1 MKKIVLILSL
11 AGVLSACNGF
21 LDMTPRDSISDK
33 VMWANTESAEYA
45 VNSIYSYAYDIY
57 ASWPSA
63 VGMTEAFTDEFKYGS
78 YVNFAYCLIP
88 SQVAY
93 GGTNLT
99 NSFVDVYLGC
109 WDSLYDAIRR
119 TNEAIFNLHTL
130 GTALPQADKDRLEGE
145 LRLMRG
151 WLYFELVKRYKDVII
166 YDEDLT
172 QIAVDKELSTEAK
185 GWEFIAGDLNY
196 AVSVLPEKAAAKG
209 RLDKGVALAL
219 ITRAMLYAGDYDA
232 VIEAADS
239 LEELGYALMPDYA
252 AAFTTPIQSGNTEAI
267 LQYSFSY
274 ADNVTHEF
282 DFYYAPGGDYQLV
295 GQQGGGYGTPTQEMV
310 ESYELAAGG
319 FPDWTPWHSSTTA
332 EPPYAQLEPR
342 FHATI
347 LYNGSSWKER
357 KIEPFVGGTDGWCQ
371 WAKEPQPQ
379 GRTTTGY
386 YLRKFVDETHD
397 LSQRSQSTQHFILL
411 RYGEVLLNKA
421 EACFRK
427 GDTQA
432 ANDAVKAVRSRVGLP
447 YSNKSG
453 DALWQAIRQE
463 RRIELAFEGQW
474 YWDLRRWGDA
484 VENYPVGLNNYQ
496 VHGLKI
502 EPTAVEGQYL
512 YTYVSVDDKDRNFPQ
527 KMLNRFP
534 LPDSELNSNALV
546 KQYPEWN

>member
-119 TNEAIFNLHTL
+119 TNEAISNLHTL

>member
-1 MKKIVLILSL
+1 
-11 AGVLSACNGF
+11 
-21 LDMTPRDSISDK
+21 
-33 VMWANTESAEYA
+33 MWATTESAEYA

-57 ASWPSA
+57 ATWPSA

-78 YVNFAYCLIP
+78 YVNFAFCLIP

-93 GGTNLT
+93 GGTTLT

-109 WDSLYDAIRR
+109 WGSLYNAIRR
-119 TNEAIFNLHTL
+119 TNEAISNLHTL
-130 GTALPQADKDRLEGE
+130 GTALPEADQARLEGE

-151 WLYFELVKRYKDVII
+151 GLYFELVKRYKDVIL

-172 QIAVDKELSTEAK
+172 QIAVNKTLSTEAEA
-185 GWEFIAGDLNY
+185 WDFIWQDLDYAAG
-196 AVSVLPEKAAAKG
+196 VLPEKGNAKG
-209 RLDKGVALAL
+209 RLDKGVALTL
-219 ITRAMLYAGDYDA
+219 ITRSMLYAGQYNR
-232 VIEAADS
+232 VIAAADQLKS
-239 LEELGYALMPDYA
+239 LGYALMSRYA
-252 AAFTTPIQSGNTEAI
+252 DVFTVPVQSGNTESI

-282 DFYYAPGGDYQLV
+282 DYYYAPGGDYKLV

-310 ESYELAAGG
+310 ESYELATGG
-319 FPDWTPWHSSTTA
+319 FPDWSPWHSSTTA
-332 EPPYAQLEPR
+332 QPPYEQLEPR
-342 FHATI
+342 FQATI
-347 LYNGSSWKER
+347 LYNGAPWKNR
-357 KIEPFVGGTDGWCQ
+357 TIEPFVGGTDGWCQ
-371 WAKEPQPQ
+371 WNKEPQPQ

-397 LSQRSQSTQHFILL
+397 LSQRSQSTQHFVLL

-421 EACFRK
+421 EACFRS
-427 GDTQA
+427 GDTA
-432 ANDAVKAVRSRVGLP
+432 GANEAVREIRSRVGLP
-447 YSNKSG
+447 YSDKSG
-453 DALWQAIRQE
+453 EALWQAIRQE
-463 RRIELAFEGQW
+463 RRVELAFEGQW

-502 EPTAVEGQYL
+502 ESTAVAGQYL

-534 LPDSELNSNALV
+534 IPDGELNSNASV
-546 KQYPEWN
+546 NQYPEWN

>member
-1 MKKIVLILSL
+1 MKKTIIALSL
-11 AGVLSACNGF
+11 IGALTACNKF
-21 LDMTPRDSISDK
+21 LDMTPKDSISDK
-33 VMWANTESAEYA
+33 VMWATTESAEYA
-45 VNSIYSYAYDIY
+45 VNGIYSYAYDIY

-109 WDSLYDAIRR
+109 WGSLYNAIRR
-119 TNEAIFNLHTL
+119 TNEAISNLHSL
-130 GTALPQADKDRLEGE
+130 GTGLPEEDQVRLEGE

-151 WLYFELVKRYKDVII
+151 WLYFELVKRYKDVIL

-172 QIAVDKELSTEAK
+172 QIAVNKALNTEAEAWDFI
-185 GWEFIAGDLNY
+185 WEDLAFASRN
-196 AVSVLPEKAAAKG
+196 LPEKANAKG

-219 ITRAMLYAGDYDA
+219 ITRSMLYAGEYDK
-232 VIEAADS
+232 VIEAADALAS
-239 LEELGYALMPDYA
+239 LGYGLMGNYA
-252 AAFTTPIQSGNTEAI
+252 DVFTVPVQEGNKETI

-282 DFYYAPGGDYQLV
+282 DYYYAPGGDYKLV

-310 ESYELAAGG
+310 ESYELAQGG
-319 FPDWTPWHSSTTA
+319 FPDWSAWHGSTTA
-332 EPPYAQLEPR
+332 EPPYKQLEPR
-342 FHATI
+342 FQATI
-347 LYNGSSWKER
+347 LYNRASWKGR
-357 KIEPFVGGTDGWCQ
+357 NIEPFVGGTDGWCQ
-371 WAKEPQPQ
+371 WNREPQPQ

-386 YLRKFVDETHD
+386 YLRKGVDETHD
-397 LSQRSQSTQHFILL
+397 LAQRSQSTQHFVLL

-421 EACFRK
+421 EACYRSK
-427 GDTQA
+427 DMEG
-432 ANDAVKAVRSRVGLP
+432 ANAAVKAIRQRVGLP
-447 YSNKSG
+447 YSSKSG

-463 RRIELAFEGQW
+463 RRVELAYEGQW

-484 VENYPVGLNNYQ
+484 VENWPAGLNNYQ

-502 EPTAVEGQYL
+502 ETTAVAGQFL
-512 YTYVSVDDKDRNFPQ
+512 YTYVAVDDKDRNFPA

-534 LPDSELNSNALV
+534 IPDGELNSNASV
-546 KQYPEWN
+546 DQYPEWN

>member
-1 MKKIVLILSL
+1 MKKILIAIALCGTVVS
-11 AGVLSACNGF
+11 CNKF

-45 VNSIYSYAYDIY
+45 VNSIYSYAYDIF
-57 ASWPSA
+57 AAWPSA
-63 VGMTEAFTDEFKYGS
+63 VGLTEAFTDEFKYGS

-99 NSFVDVYLGC
+99 NGFVDVYLGC
-109 WDSLYDAIRR
+109 WGSLYNAIRR
-119 TNEAIFNLHTL
+119 TNEAMSNLKTL
-130 GTALPQADKDRLEGE
+130 GGGLPEEDQLRLGAE

-151 WLYFELVKRYKDVII
+151 WLYFELMKRYKEVIL

-172 QIAVDKELSTEAK
+172 QIAVEKALASEAE
-185 GWEFIAGDLNY
+185 GWDFVWKDLDY
-196 AVSVLPEKAAAKG
+196 AAENLPEKAAAKG

-219 ITRAMLYAGDYDA
+219 ESRAMLYAGQWDK
-232 VIEAADS
+232 VIAAANA
-239 LEELGYALMPDYA
+239 LEQLGYSLMPSYA
-252 AAFTTPIQSGNTEAI
+252 AAFTTPVEAGNTETI

-274 ADNVTHEF
+274 ADNLTHEF
-282 DFYYAPGGDYQLV
+282 DFYYTPGGDYKLV

-310 ESYELAAGG
+310 ESYEKADGSG
-319 FPDWTPWHSSTTA
+319 IPDWSPWHGATMA

-342 FHATI
+342 FQATI
-347 LYNGSSWKER
+347 LYNGAAWKGR

-371 WAKEPQPQ
+371 WNKEPKPE

-397 LSQRSQSTQHFILL
+397 LAQRSQSTQHFVIL

-421 EACFRK
+421 EACYRN
-427 GDTQA
+427 GDTDG
-432 ANDAVKAVRSRVGLP
+432 ANAAVKALRARVGLP

-463 RRIELAFEGQW
+463 RRVELAFEDDW
-474 YWDLRRWGDA
+474 YWSLRRWKEA
-484 VENYPVGLNNYQ
+484 AENYPLGLNNYQ

-502 EPTAVEGQYL
+502 EASAVEGQYQ
-512 YTYVSVDDKDRNFPQ
+512 YTYVSVDDRDRNFPA
-527 KMLNRFP
+527 KMYRFP
-534 LPDSELNSNALV
+534 LPEGELNSNPLV
-546 KQYPEWN
+546 NQYPEWN